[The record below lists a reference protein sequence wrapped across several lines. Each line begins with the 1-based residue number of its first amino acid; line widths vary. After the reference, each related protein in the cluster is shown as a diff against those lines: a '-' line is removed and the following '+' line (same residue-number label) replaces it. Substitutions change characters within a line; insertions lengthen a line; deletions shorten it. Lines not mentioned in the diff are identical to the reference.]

1 MASRHEDING
11 YCDCLFAE
19 LSSMKDN
26 LGGFV
31 TQIELME
38 GKDKGVLDSHVR
50 HLNELI
56 KAIDWKLEI
65 FSKECPVDWNKLGK
79 ESAGSVSVPTS
90 ESFKE
95 KDFPSGGYAGG

>member
-1 MASRHEDING
+1 MAKHIDINN
-11 YCDCLFAE
+11 YCDCLYEE
-19 LSSMKDN
+19 LSNIKDS

-38 GKDKGVLDSHVR
+38 QKDKDVLSSHIR

-56 KAIDWKLEI
+56 QTVNWKLEI
-65 FSKECPVDWNKLGK
+65 FSKQCPIDWNKLGK
-79 ESAGSVSVPTS
+79 ESEISASVPCS
-90 ESFKE
+90 ETFKE